1 MPRWQKHLRPFTLL
15 PAPATQPLL
24 IVNFAQIWILT
35 TSCQS
40 GGSLHG
46 NQKKVPSDP
55 QGCPARCQPTVQH
68 SLVPTAPKTLS
79 LSCLTQGWILVHF
92 HGAGVSELVWTGEH
106 CPAKVTRIQG
116 VLSWQPFALGESGQ
130 SASLEAKM
138 GPAEGTQL
146 RSASRKAH
154 PVLRPNPQTG
164 TDTGSYDVPTPAGSF
179 PGRLREPELA
189 DGEDLGHLWPHLDNR
204 TSGPPCSP

>member
-1 MPRWQKHLRPFTLL
+1 MTQTTWGQKVEAESHPAGCTGLRLWWEAKCQDGKHLLRPFTHEHLL

-55 QGCPARCQPTVQH
+55 QGRSARCQPTVQH

-92 HGAGVSELVWTGEH
+92 HGAGVSELVWMGER

-116 VLSWQPFALGESGQ
+116 VLSWQHSPWGSQDKVHHWKPRWALLREHSC
-130 SASLEAKM
+130 A
-138 GPAEGTQL
+138 QL
-146 RSASRKAH
+146 
-154 PVLRPNPQTG
+154 
-164 TDTGSYDVPTPAGSF
+164 
-179 PGRLREPELA
+179 PGRPTQSFVQILR
-189 DGEDLGHLWPHLDNR
+189 LGHRQL
-204 TSGPPCSP
+204 